1 MGVRK
6 TAQRLMLLALLML
19 SLFGLRTLRSVW
31 AEKTT
36 AEARLRQVEKN
47 VAIQTVR
54 NERLTQRLQEQG
66 QESETERIGREELF
80 LVYPEEKIIVQA
92 GN

>member
-1 MGVRK
+1 M
-6 TAQRLMLLALLML
+6 
-19 SLFGLRTLRSVW
+19 
-31 AEKTT
+31 
-36 AEARLRQVEKN
+36 AEARLHQLEKD
-47 VAIQTVR
+47 AATQAVR
-54 NERLTQRLQEQG
+54 NERLLRKLEEQG

>member
-1 MGVRK
+1 MDVRK
-6 TAQRLMLLALLML
+6 TARSLVLLALLML

-31 AEKTT
+31 AEKTV
-36 AEARLRQVEKN
+36 AEARLRQLEKD
-47 VAIQTVR
+47 AASQTVR
-54 NERLTQRLQEQG
+54 NERLLQRLREQG

-80 LVYPEEKIIVQA
+80 LVYPDEKIFLQA